1 MGGFEGKKD
10 KKRAGGKWHF
20 VMPTV
25 FVLCLFFLAMFIF
38 QALIIWEDH
47 SIMDTLNVERVTDGW
62 KYNKEAAKRTP
73 VTLPFQMELDK
84 NEFLVFSNIL
94 PDTIHYGDYLGIR
107 LLHCDCNIYID
118 GMFRKGYVQR
128 YDRPFR
134 SGSSSRYILFEL
146 TEEDSGKEIL
156 IEIKRANPGKAG
168 VKEPV
173 IGDTY
178 SIITHYLRSNK
189 VAFCLAVIFLII
201 GAFGIVLGSALRVV
215 TKNEIKLDLISWAL
229 FLVAIWNLTQ
239 SEFRDFL
246 FKDISGIALL
256 PPFALALSPIVLA
269 MYFNHVQRERYRKE
283 YSIFSLVC
291 FGVVGYLT
299 VCQFCHIKDLLDNI
313 AIVFVTQFAGFGVVI
328 TMLIRDIKR
337 GLVDEI
343 KIIFPGSL
351 LFCISGVVQMLSYIL
366 LPNSSDATP
375 LCLGVFALLVNASI
389 LSGIRIVDIE
399 RQKNAALIS
408 AQMRTSFLANMS
420 HEIRTPINAVL
431 GLNEAIIRESSESN
445 VVGYAQDVDN
455 AGRHLLSLINDILD
469 FSKLD
474 SGKMDLLEQEYKIKE
489 LILTCYRMVEK
500 RALEKDINLEIC
512 ADTNIPSVLFG
523 DQTRIQQIVMNL
535 LTNAIKYT
543 DKGKVVF
550 SLKTEETSQDT
561 VNLIIEVCDT
571 GRGIPKED
579 LPYLFEAFKRFDEK
593 ENRSIEGTG
602 LGLAITHRLLMLMGG
617 KVEVESRYGQGS
629 CFVVTIPQRVV
640 NREPLG
646 MVSTDSSNGVDAK
659 QNHSDM
665 FEAPDAKILIV
676 DDVSMNL
683 RVAESLLKKTLV
695 QIDMASSGDEAIELV
710 RTNHYDVI
718 LLDHMMPHKNGIETL
733 HEMNALDDNKCST
746 TPVIMVS
753 ANAIEGAKEMYLS
766 EGFMDYVSKP
776 FSLKDLQTVLLKY
789 LPPELVKKTL

>member
-1 MGGFEGKKD
+1 M
-10 KKRAGGKWHF
+10 
-20 VMPTV
+20 
-25 FVLCLFFLAMFIF
+25 
-38 QALIIWEDH
+38 
-47 SIMDTLNVERVTDGW
+47 
-62 KYNKEAAKRTP
+62 
-73 VTLPFQMELDK
+73 
-84 NEFLVFSNIL
+84 
-94 PDTIHYGDYLGIR
+94 
-107 LLHCDCNIYID
+107 
-118 GMFRKGYVQR
+118 
-128 YDRPFR
+128 
-134 SGSSSRYILFEL
+134 
-146 TEEDSGKEIL
+146 
-156 IEIKRANPGKAG
+156 
-168 VKEPV
+168 
-173 IGDTY
+173 
-178 SIITHYLRSNK
+178 
-189 VAFCLAVIFLII
+189 
-201 GAFGIVLGSALRVV
+201 
-215 TKNEIKLDLISWAL
+215 
-229 FLVAIWNLTQ
+229 
-239 SEFRDFL
+239 
-246 FKDISGIALL
+246 
-256 PPFALALSPIVLA
+256 
-269 MYFNHVQRERYRKE
+269 
-283 YSIFSLVC
+283 
-291 FGVVGYLT
+291 
-299 VCQFCHIKDLLDNI
+299 
-313 AIVFVTQFAGFGVVI
+313 
-328 TMLIRDIKR
+328 
-337 GLVDEI
+337 
-343 KIIFPGSL
+343 
-351 LFCISGVVQMLSYIL
+351 
-366 LPNSSDATP
+366 
-375 LCLGVFALLVNASI
+375 
-389 LSGIRIVDIE
+389 DIE

-500 RALEKDINLEIC
+500 RALEKDIKLEIC

-789 LPPELVKKTL
+789 LPPELVKKT